1 VRKEVVWKKS
11 RAEKIKAKKRSEK
24 REEPEEP
31 HVASFSPHH
40 APGIEGDPV
49 V

>member
-1 VRKEVVWKKS
+1 VEEEQS
-11 RAEKIKAKKRSEK
+11 REEQSEEEK
-24 REEPEEP
+24 REARRRGEAPEEP